1 MRDKVKTPKSWRR
14 TVTTLLIT
22 ILVVILAFVVWV
34 NVYYNAQLARQI
46 QNMNSDALSR
56 WVTYTEMRLNTVYE
70 HSRDLARTVY
80 NNSDAKLDSPPLSFP
95 NVGTIQTAF
104 SDKLSISG
112 DADAFF
118 VIDRKSEWFL
128 FSASPTLGTSNILGV
143 KKYIP
148 QLEELLEES
157 HVGQR
162 WYVFH
167 TETASYFTTGIL
179 VGRYIVGTA
188 CKLDKF
194 DILDSYTIVGD
205 SCSCLLVIDEEASCL
220 GGEQDWSEELLLEE
234 GDKYSFPDS
243 RTCLTEP
250 FSPLGGTALLGIQP
264 DPYSATGGNLAAF
277 VLLLVSLLCLGL
289 ILLLISYLR
298 KKVLKPTNSL
308 LVAQD
313 ELGSGNIDFRLTAEA
328 GSSEFETLF
337 SSFNNMADQIQ
348 NLRIES
354 YDRLLKIRENQL
366 QMVRAQIKPHFFLN
380 AITTVYNMTYQ
391 NRPEDTRAF
400 LQALAKYV
408 RYMMNI
414 QSSSVAIAEELL
426 HIENYLK
433 MQDLRFPHSVT
444 YTIHCPDDVG
454 RVEIP
459 FLMLFTL
466 VENTFKHAMDLYK
479 PLQLSISC
487 EFWEEEGFSGC
498 RLVVEDNGDG
508 FSPQVLEEYQKE
520 LPEGQLPP
528 KEHLGLSNIRH
539 TLEFT
544 YHRQDLL
551 RLSNREAG
559 GARAEILVPIE
570 EEEP

>member
-1 MRDKVKTPKSWRR
+1 MRNKVKTARSWRR
-14 TVTTLLIT
+14 TVTTLL
-22 ILVVILAFVVWV
+22 VVILMVTLGFLVWV
-34 NVYYNAQLARQI
+34 NVYYNTQLARQI

-56 WVTYTEMRLNTVYE
+56 WITNTEMRLNTVYE

-80 NNSDAKLDSPPLSFP
+80 NNSNAKLDSPPLSFP

-104 SDKLSISG
+104 SDKLSISD

-118 VIDRKSEWFL
+118 VLDRNSDWFL
-128 FSASPTLGTSNILGV
+128 FSASSTLGTSNTLEV
-143 KKYIP
+143 KKQIT

-157 HVGQR
+157 PAGQQ
-162 WYVFH
+162 WYVFQ
-167 TETASYFTTGIL
+167 TETASYFTAGIL
-179 VGRYIVGTA
+179 VGRYLVGTA
-188 CKLDKF
+188 CALDKF

-205 SCSCLLVIDEEASCL
+205 ACSCLLVVGEGASYL
-220 GGEQDWSEELLLEE
+220 GGDQDWSEELLLEE
-234 GDKYSFPDS
+234 GGKYSFPDS
-243 RTCLTEP
+243 RTCLKEP
-250 FSPLGGTALLGIQP
+250 FPLLGGTALLGILP
-264 DPYSATGGNLAAF
+264 GPYSAAGGSLAAV

-313 ELGSGNIDFRLTAEA
+313 ELGSGNIDYRLTAEA

-391 NRPEDTRAF
+391 NRPEDIRAF

-414 QSSSVAIAEELL
+414 QSSSVTIAEELL

-444 YTIHCPDDVG
+444 YTIHCPGDVG

-487 EFWEEEGFSGC
+487 EFWHEEGFSGC
-498 RLVVEDNGDG
+498 RLAVEDNGDG

-528 KEHLGLSNIRH
+528 KEHLGLSNIRR

-544 YHRQDLL
+544 YHRRDLL
-551 RLSNREAG
+551 RLSNRETG